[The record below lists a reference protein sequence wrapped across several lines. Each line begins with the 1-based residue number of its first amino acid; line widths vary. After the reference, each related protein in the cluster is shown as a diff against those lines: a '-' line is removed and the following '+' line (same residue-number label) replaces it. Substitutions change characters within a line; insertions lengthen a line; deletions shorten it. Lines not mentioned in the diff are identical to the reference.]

1 MIKLKYYDT
10 IFLLRSEL
18 SANEAKEIAERILER
33 LKREPLSLIV
43 GEVPTQGSKQLFDEL
58 NLIASRIPELKALII
73 LSRFEGGISVSKIAS
88 ECGIG
93 RATFYRKFISG
104 KPGSP
109 PEFQGLVDI
118 VNKRVMLSQKLAT
131 FKEFVRRF
139 SESKRSP

>member
-1 MIKLKYYDT
+1 
-10 IFLLRSEL
+10 L
-18 SANEAKEIAERILER
+18 SVNTAEEIAERILER
-33 LKREPLSLIV
+33 LKKEPLTLIV
-43 GEVPTQGSKQLFDEL
+43 GEAPLLRSKQLCDEL

-109 PEFQGLVDI
+109 PEFQGLVDF
-118 VNKRVMLSQKLAT
+118 VDKKVRLSQKLAT
-131 FKEFVRRF
+131 FKEFIRRF
-139 SESKRSP
+139 GEATSS

>member
-1 MIKLKYYDT
+1 LIKLKYNDT
-10 IFLLRSEL
+10 IFLLRSKL
-18 SANEAKEIAERILER
+18 SANEAEEIAERILER

-43 GEVPTQGSKQLFDEL
+43 GEVPTLGSKQLCDEL

-73 LSRFEGGISVSKIAS
+73 LSRFEGGINVSKIAS

-104 KPGSP
+104 KLGSP

-118 VNKRVMLSQKLAT
+118 VNRKVMLSQKLAT

-139 SESKRSP
+139 SEAKRSP

>member
-43 GEVPTQGSKQLFDEL
+43 GEIPMLGSKQLCDEL

-73 LSRFEGGISVSKIAS
+73 LSRFEDGISVSKIAT

-118 VNKRVMLSQKLAT
+118 ANKRVMLSQKLAT

>member
-1 MIKLKYYDT
+1 MIKLKYCGT

-18 SANEAKEIAERILER
+18 SANEAEEIAERILER

-43 GEVPTQGSKQLFDEL
+43 GEIPMLGSKQLCDEL
-58 NLIASRIPELKALII
+58 NLIASRIPELKAFII
-73 LSRFEGGISVSKIAS
+73 LSRFEDGISVSKIAT

-104 KPGSP
+104 KPSSP

-118 VNKRVMLSQKLAT
+118 VTKRVMLSQKLAT